1 MMLFIIGILF
11 VSIVIFFVYLMIFYG
26 RQVIIGDAE
35 NFYKTGN
42 IEKAIENLK
51 NYKSTRPNDIKA
63 RLLLAKIYYE
73 QGNKVESL
81 KEYISVSLNK
91 KATPEEKGDAYA
103 MITKM
108 YLEQKDYNKAIEY
121 VINGLKV
128 NNRNPL
134 LFCYLGMIY
143 GVMGKEAKAI
153 RAFNEALTLDR
164 SHILTRLELAKL
176 HLKTKNKF
184 KARFQLKKVI
194 ELDPFNDEAKYE
206 LAKIHYEEDELE
218 DAAKLME
225 QLKEIEGRE
234 ELYYTVL
241 LKYYIEQDNLE
252 RQESIIKKM
261 LELDDIF
268 KAEKPSLL
276 YDLGMIYEKQDEYE
290 KALEY
295 FKLVKEYNPR
305 YKDIESRIQN
315 IIKILNPEEYEK
327 MIDGIDYGILELDDL
342 LDLFKSVIEK
352 LGLKLAYEIEESKD
366 KIMAMA
372 VDQYNP
378 KDKFLVQIMNIDR
391 DITVRDLQLFVEQF
405 EIHKVTNG
413 IFITTKTYNEQAVTY
428 AEALENVEL
437 LDKMHLYDLVGELE

>member
-1 MMLFIIGILF
+1 
-11 VSIVIFFVYLMIFYG
+11 
-26 RQVIIGDAE
+26 
-35 NFYKTGN
+35 
-42 IEKAIENLK
+42 
-51 NYKSTRPNDIKA
+51 
-63 RLLLAKIYYE
+63 
-73 QGNKVESL
+73 
-81 KEYISVSLNK
+81 
-91 KATPEEKGDAYA
+91 
-103 MITKM
+103 
-108 YLEQKDYNKAIEY
+108 
-121 VINGLKV
+121 
-128 NNRNPL
+128 
-134 LFCYLGMIY
+134 
-143 GVMGKEAKAI
+143 
-153 RAFNEALTLDR
+153 
-164 SHILTRLELAKL
+164 
-176 HLKTKNKF
+176 
-184 KARFQLKKVI
+184 
-194 ELDPFNDEAKYE
+194 
-206 LAKIHYEEDELE
+206 
-218 DAAKLME
+218 
-225 QLKEIEGRE
+225 
-234 ELYYTVL
+234 
-241 LKYYIEQDNLE
+241 
-252 RQESIIKKM
+252 M

-405 EIHKVTNG
+405 EIHKATNG